1 MIVEKMARELGL
13 PNVFITSLARTA
25 SHEYKEYKIPKRTGG
40 FRLIHHPAKRLKALQ
55 RWLLTHVVQ
64 WLPVHSAAK
73 AYRLGGSIF
82 DNASVHASSRYLLR
96 MDLTDFFPS
105 IKQVDIEKYIA
116 RNTALFSE
124 WSDSDIKIFCK
135 LVSRNGALTIGAPTS
150 PALSN
155 VVCFEMDASLEAIC
169 TRSRV
174 TYTRYADDLFF
185 STENPNVLQGIE
197 NTVMKIISDLE
208 IPSGLKINRKKTRHS
223 SKRGARRVTGI
234 VIGSDGQAHIGRRYK
249 RKIRALIHKFNT
261 LSPST
266 RASLSGMISYANGFD
281 PQFVN
286 SLITK
291 YGPRTVKRAMA
302 GG

>member
-1 MIVEKMARELGL
+1 MIVEKMGRELGL
-13 PNVFITSLARTA
+13 PNAFITSLARTA
-25 SHEYKEYKIPKRTGG
+25 SHEYKEYKIQKRTGG

-64 WLPVHSAAK
+64 WLPVHSAAM
-73 AYRLGGSIF
+73 AYRLGTSIF
-82 DNASVHASSRYLLR
+82 DNARVHAGSRYLLR

-105 IKQVDIEKYIA
+105 IKQVDIEKYVA
-116 RNTALFSE
+116 RNTTLFSK

-135 LVSRNGALTIGAPTS
+135 LVCRNGALTIGAPTS

-155 VVCFEMDASLEAIC
+155 VVCFEMDTSLEAMC
-169 TRSRV
+169 TMSRV

-234 VIGSDGQAHIGRRYK
+234 VIGSDGQAHISRRYK

-261 LSPST
+261 LNSST
-266 RASLSGMISYANGFD
+266 RASLSGMISYVSGFD
-281 PQFVN
+281 PQFEN

-291 YGPRTVKRAMA
+291 YGLRTVKRAMA
-302 GG
+302 GV